1 MNTKSFLLVLLSVSA
16 LIFGVYFLRDAYN
29 RRKTFSKVSWVPL
42 AGIGFVTNFFD
53 TLGIGSF
60 APTTSFYKFTKLVDD
75 RVIPGTLNVGHCL
88 PVVAQALIF
97 ITVVEVAPVTLIS
110 MMFVATLG
118 AVLGAGVVAKMP
130 VNKIRLGLGG
140 ALLIVAF
147 AMLAGIVN
155 IFPSG
160 GNAFGLTGWKLV
172 IALVVIFIF
181 GALQTIGIGLYA
193 PCMALVYSLGMNP
206 RAAYPIM
213 MGACALLMPWCSL
226 KFIKEAAYDPKAAIG
241 LTSLGIVGVLIAAY
255 VVKSLPLTILKWVV
269 VVVILY
275 TSVMMFRSLKKKEA
289 AAAPPEAAKI

>member
-29 RRKTFSKVSWVPL
+29 RRKTFSKASWVPL

-140 ALLIVAF
+140 ALLIVAV